1 VESGKEQAQTTHG
14 DRYEE
19 NRPYSI
25 SLCKGSI
32 FLSQLGYVI
41 GQDNLAKTIK
51 RYYQDFKF
59 KHPTPNDI
67 KRSAE
72 RVSGANLD
80 WYLVDWAET
89 TNVDYG
95 IKVKENEDTTT
106 ISLEELEECQ
116 CLLI

>member
-1 VESGKEQAQTTHG
+1 MDEDTSYIENKATNEAIWRKVETLSKGLMQLTISWWSLGKNKRKRHMVIVM
-14 DRYEE
+14 RK
-19 NRPYSI
+19 RPYSI
-25 SLCKGSI
+25 SSYVKGSI

-72 RVSGANLD
+72 RVS
-80 WYLVDWAET
+80 
-89 TNVDYG
+89 
-95 IKVKENEDTTT
+95 
-106 ISLEELEECQ
+106 ELT
-116 CLLI
+116 